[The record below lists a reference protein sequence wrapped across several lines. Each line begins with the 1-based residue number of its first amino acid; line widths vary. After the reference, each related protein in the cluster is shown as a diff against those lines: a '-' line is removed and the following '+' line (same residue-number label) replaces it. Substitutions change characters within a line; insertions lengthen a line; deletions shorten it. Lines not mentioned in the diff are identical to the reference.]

1 MEGILEIKD
10 FIGSVKDIDTK
21 SRKITGYL
29 SSFGN
34 LDHDGDIIAKGAF
47 TKSINERI
55 KDIFF
60 LNQHNWNQPH
70 GKFAML
76 VEDEKGLYFESNPL
90 IDTSYSSDTLKL
102 YEAGILKEHSIG
114 FRTIQS
120 DMDTKTGV
128 RTIKEVKLYEGS
140 NVTLGANS
148 DTPFTGFKS
157 KNIKEVND
165 QSNLIYKA
173 IRNGDF
179 TDDTFTLLELALKQ
193 LQREAYELGKTS
205 LTETKKPLDDT
216 SIVVKPIDTIE
227 ILTTLKEFKI

>member
-205 LTETKKPLDDT
+205 LTETKKPLEDT